1 MNCKYYIIIFVATF
15 SYIESMRDRCIIQL
29 HGREGVWIENYR
41 GILKYSSEEVK
52 IQAKEGIIR
61 ILGSNLIIEY
71 YSNEDMHVKGLIKE
85 VHFL

>member
-1 MNCKYYIIIFVATF
+1 
-15 SYIESMRDRCIIQL
+15 MRDRCIVQL

-41 GILKYSSEEVK
+41 GISKYSSDEVK
-52 IQAKEGIIR
+52 IQAKEGVIQ

>member
-1 MNCKYYIIIFVATF
+1 
-15 SYIESMRDRCIIQL
+15 MRDYCIVQL

-41 GILKYSSEEVK
+41 GINKYNGDEVK
-52 IQAKEGIIR
+52 IQTKEGVIQ
-61 ILGSNLIIEY
+61 ILGNNLIIEY

>member
-1 MNCKYYIIIFVATF
+1 
-15 SYIESMRDRCIIQL
+15 MRDRCIVQL
-29 HGREGVWIENYR
+29 HGREGIWIENYR
-41 GILKYSSEEVK
+41 GIIKYSCDEVK
-52 IQAKEGIIR
+52 IQAKEGIIQ